1 MNSADIQRLVRRL
14 SETEEELQALLSG
27 EVDAVV
33 NPTSAT
39 PLLLGRAQRALA
51 ESEARYRDLITRC
64 PALVCELL
72 PDGQIAFANEAFRS
86 LLGYDPRRL
95 VGAALWESLAP
106 AEDEDEAR
114 RFLDALQHADVANH
128 ELRLRS
134 ASGELRWILWTTA
147 SRYHPDG
154 QLDRAVAFGID
165 ITARKK
171 ADEAKAQLRDAEDA
185 RIRAEAAN
193 KAKTEFLAVM
203 SHELRTQLNA
213 ISGYAELIQLGVHGP
228 VTDQQ
233 QHALQRIRSSQSHLL
248 GLINDL
254 MNFARL
260 ETGQVRVSSRDV
272 PVNEIL
278 AVVDALTAPQ
288 LASKGLRY
296 EVGRCDASLTVYG
309 DKDRVEQI
317 LINLVSNA
325 AKFTPEGGRV
335 SLECDDDESHV
346 RFHATDSGIGIPA
359 DKLAEIFEPFVQVR
373 TGFTRPHDG
382 VGLGLAI
389 SRDLARKMHGD
400 LEVTSTEGKGSRFT
414 LVLPRHS
421 LPEQIE
427 SEP

>member
-147 SRYHPDG
+147 SRYHPD
-154 QLDRAVAFGID
+154 
-165 ITARKK
+165 
-171 ADEAKAQLRDAEDA
+171 
-185 RIRAEAAN
+185 
-193 KAKTEFLAVM
+193 
-203 SHELRTQLNA
+203 
-213 ISGYAELIQLGVHGP
+213 
-228 VTDQQ
+228 
-233 QHALQRIRSSQSHLL
+233 
-248 GLINDL
+248 
-254 MNFARL
+254 
-260 ETGQVRVSSRDV
+260 
-272 PVNEIL
+272 
-278 AVVDALTAPQ
+278 
-288 LASKGLRY
+288 
-296 EVGRCDASLTVYG
+296 
-309 DKDRVEQI
+309 
-317 LINLVSNA
+317 
-325 AKFTPEGGRV
+325 
-335 SLECDDDESHV
+335 
-346 RFHATDSGIGIPA
+346 
-359 DKLAEIFEPFVQVR
+359 
-373 TGFTRPHDG
+373 
-382 VGLGLAI
+382 
-389 SRDLARKMHGD
+389 
-400 LEVTSTEGKGSRFT
+400 
-414 LVLPRHS
+414 
-421 LPEQIE
+421 
-427 SEP
+427 